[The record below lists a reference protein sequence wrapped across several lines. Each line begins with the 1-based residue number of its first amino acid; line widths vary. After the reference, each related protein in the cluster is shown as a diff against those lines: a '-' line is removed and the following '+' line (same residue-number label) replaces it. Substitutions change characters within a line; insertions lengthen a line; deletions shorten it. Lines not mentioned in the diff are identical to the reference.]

1 MTYTVF
7 CTTADAIPAKMRS
20 VGRLVSLLRGF
31 GFSVYG
37 DDSVRDRSRTI
48 ICVRQS
54 SSRGPEAILR
64 SPNVNNE
71 GNQEERKEHPV
82 IEAKRYSLGTPTL
95 PENRFDASLVSS
107 LCPAR
112 LVSRERGPRVS

>member
-1 MTYTVF
+1 
-7 CTTADAIPAKMRS
+7 MRS

-37 DDSVRDRSRTI
+37 DESVRDRSHTI

-71 GNQEERKEHPV
+71 GNQKREHV
-82 IEAKRYSLGTPTL
+82 CGLL
-95 PENRFDASLVSS
+95 P
-107 LCPAR
+107 
-112 LVSRERGPRVS
+112 